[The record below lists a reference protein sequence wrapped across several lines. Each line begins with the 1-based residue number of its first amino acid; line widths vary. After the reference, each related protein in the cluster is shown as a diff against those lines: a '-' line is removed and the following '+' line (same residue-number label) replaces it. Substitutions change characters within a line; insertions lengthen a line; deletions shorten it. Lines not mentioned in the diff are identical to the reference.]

1 VIVDLHRCPVCK
13 GRPHLMAGCNVPYGD
28 PEKRYLVCWKDGM
41 VADHV
46 KNGQPN
52 WVQRIRP
59 DRAPT
64 PHRKK
69 KRKKT
74 RPDNGLNQ
82 QLVRAFHP

>member
-1 VIVDLHRCPVCK
+1 MTGIVELYRCPMCT

-52 WVQRIRP
+52 WARKIRP
-59 DRAPT
+59 D
-64 PHRKK
+64 HRPRGEKK
-69 KRKKT
+69 KRRKKN
-74 RPDNGLNQ
+74 RGDRGL
-82 QLVRAFHP
+82 HIPY